1 LAILHGSNVI
11 EDKHQGG
18 NRDMTEDFKFRLC
31 FSGGGFRAT
40 FFCLGAYRRLVQ
52 LSLHERITSISS
64 VSGGSIAAGQILNA
78 LSDSRFKSI
87 EDFDERV
94 TKPLVKIGQCRLR
107 NRLMKKALYP
117 ASPRHR
123 FSKWFPIL
131 LDDYLFNGKTFGQLP
146 LHPEWSVNV
155 TCLHT
160 GKRFRF
166 KQTDMGGNKI
176 GITKNVSKIRLSF
189 AVASS
194 ACYPMMFAPTS
205 LHIKGMSFYKKWWTD
220 DPVINND
227 PLPERLP
234 LSDGGVYDNLGT
246 EAILNYKEPFVTV
259 DASGFLEAWP
269 YHSKPNWFSLN
280 WRPLDTG
287 LEQIVLL
294 RRRLIYQHSQK
305 VRGIQLILRDPVQQL
320 INQPERYGSLS
331 NQSFDLP
338 DYDLMTVDHQN
349 LLGRLRTD
357 LDGFH
362 DIEIQSLIW
371 AGSVKIDIAFK
382 KYLSNLIDEQSITDK
397 PQKPA
402 FSEEDVTTILTQ
414 GIKRRYLKYVH
425 RSLH

>member
-1 LAILHGSNVI
+1 
-11 EDKHQGG
+11 
-18 NRDMTEDFKFRLC
+18 MTQNFKFRLC

-40 FFCLGAYRRLVQ
+40 FFCLGAYRRLVE
-52 LSLHERITSISS
+52 LGLHESITSISS
-64 VSGGSIAAGQILNA
+64 VSGGSITAGQIFNA
-78 LSDSRFKSI
+78 LSDGIFTSVD
-87 EDFDERV
+87 DFDDRV
-94 TKPLVKIGQCRLR
+94 TKPLIKIGQCRLR
-107 NRLMKKALYP
+107 NKLMRKALYP
-117 ASPRHR
+117 ALPRYR
-123 FSKWFPIL
+123 FSKLFPIF
-131 LDDYLFNGKTFGQLP
+131 LDDYLFHGNTFGNLP
-146 LHPEWSVNV
+146 LHPEWSANA

-166 KQTDMGGNKI
+166 KQKDMGGNEI
-176 GITKNVSKIRLSF
+176 GVTKNVSKIRLSF

-194 ACYPMMFAPTS
+194 ACFPMMFAPTS
-205 LHIKGMSFYKKWWTD
+205 LYTKGMRFYKKWWTD
-220 DPVINND
+220 SPVINND
-227 PLPERLP
+227 SLPDCLP

-246 EAILNYKEPFVTV
+246 EAILNYNEPFVTV

-269 YHSKPNWFSLN
+269 YNYTPNWFSLS

-305 VRGIQLILRDPVQQL
+305 VGGIQLILRDPVQKL
-320 INQPERYGSLS
+320 INQPERYGALT
-331 NQSFDLP
+331 NRSFDLP
-338 DYDLMTVDHQN
+338 DYDLMTVDQQN
-349 LLGRLRTD
+349 LLGRMRTD

-362 DIEIQSLIW
+362 DIEIKSLIW

-382 KYLSNLIDEQSITDK
+382 KYLSNLINEALINNK

-414 GIKRRYLKYVH
+414 GKKRHYFKYVH